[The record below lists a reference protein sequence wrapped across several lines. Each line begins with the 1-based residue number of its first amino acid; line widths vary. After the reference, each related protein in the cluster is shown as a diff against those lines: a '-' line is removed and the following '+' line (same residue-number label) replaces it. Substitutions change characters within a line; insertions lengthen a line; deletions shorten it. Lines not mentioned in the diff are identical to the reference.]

1 MKKPFPKM
9 TPQQRVAH
17 YETELHYWRALV
29 VTARADLQSKQRSL
43 RRAQEN
49 LKRAQE
55 ALEKLH

>member
-1 MKKPFPKM
+1 MKKPFPKL

-17 YETELHYWRALV
+17 CEAEVKHWRALV
-29 VTARADLQSKQRSL
+29 ITARIDLQSKQRSL
-43 RRAQEN
+43 WRAQEN